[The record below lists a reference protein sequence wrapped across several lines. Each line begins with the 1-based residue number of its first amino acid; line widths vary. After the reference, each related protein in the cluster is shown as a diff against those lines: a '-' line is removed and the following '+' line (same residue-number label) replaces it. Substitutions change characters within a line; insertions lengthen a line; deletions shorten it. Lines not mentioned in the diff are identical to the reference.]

1 MEKNIFEKDFID
13 KLSKNFD
20 KHSQYF
26 KLDSTIFSDLTQQI
40 FEINKCLILELYHT
54 SITSINNLL
63 ERLLKL
69 ALIYKETGTGPID
82 PEFLGDKFSS
92 ANKKYSSINFN
103 QSLKYCLEFNLITD
117 KEFEFL
123 NNTIRECIRNGFSH
137 ADTNKILKNVPEK
150 TPMFVG
156 NFSNPGVMKPIEL
169 NTKDIPTFQT
179 IIMNEFSKR
188 NALLYFHQVFS
199 LIGRIEKRLSTNP
212 SNSF

>member
-1 MEKNIFEKDFID
+1 MEKSLFENDFIT
-13 KLSKNFD
+13 KLGQNFE

-26 KLDSTIFSDLTQQI
+26 NFESSYFSDLKQQI

-54 SITSINNLL
+54 SITSTNNLL

-69 ALIYKETGTGPID
+69 SLIYKESGTEPTD

-92 ANKKYSSINFN
+92 ANKKYSSFTFS
-103 QSLKYCLEFNLITD
+103 QSLKKCLEFKLITD
-117 KEFEFL
+117 EEFDFL
-123 NNTIRECIRNGFSH
+123 NNTVRDCIRNGFSH

-156 NFSNPGVMKPIEL
+156 NFLSPGVMKPIEL

-179 IIMNEFSKR
+179 IIMNEFSKK
-188 NALLYFHQVFS
+188 NAYLYFHQVFT
-199 LIGRIEKRLSTNP
+199 LIGRIEQRLI
-212 SNSF
+212 SNQ